1 MISYKDI
8 ALQILSYS
16 SQADYNCYRVKA
28 NFVLNFVGMATEVG
42 RGKMQLAAFDGSFPL
57 KTPYRHKNIT
67 KIPLATQVNFAKI
80 SYASRVIANFVLNFV
95 AMATRFAQGKIRL
108 ASFDGPSPK
117 THYGRKNL
125 ADISYTNRVIVNFVP
140 KFVAMATRVTRRE
153 I

>member
-1 MISYKDI
+1 MADSRKPHYRRKKFADISY
-8 ALQILSYS
+8 
-16 SQADYNCYRVKA
+16 
-28 NFVLNFVGMATEVG
+28 
-42 RGKMQLAAFDGSFPL
+42 
-57 KTPYRHKNIT
+57 
-67 KIPLATQVNFAKI
+67 I
-80 SYASRVIANFVLNFV
+80 SRAIANFVLNFV
-95 AMATRFAQGKIRL
+95 AMATRVAQGKIRL